1 MGCGINGSGKLI
13 GPDLGGSV
21 IVIWFISNPLIS
33 LILLVRMTCS
43 IPNRPSSFKS
53 TYFSTKYPAITPQSA
68 FASEGAC
75 TNSTTTY
82 QDTMYPL
89 TVRYSH
95 IHFQT
100 YQHMMYPLTVRYSHI
115 HFQTLIHSVNT
126 KRDSVKKPIMHRL
139 RHRKEKLIM
148 HRLRHRKEKLSMHRL
163 WQCSIACGNA
173 NIQPVLDKNDNA
185 KFSRFRGS
193 VDISS
198 IISSLYF
205 IGRFRQVFVLSEPL
219 ELIA

>member
-43 IPNRPSSFKS
+43 IPNRPFSFKS
-53 TYFSTKYPAITPQSA
+53 TYFSKKYPAITPQSA

-75 TNSTTTY
+75 ANSTTTY
-82 QDTMYPL
+82 QGTMYPL

-95 IHFQT
+95 IHFQ
-100 YQHMMYPLTVRYSHI
+100 M
-115 HFQTLIHSVNT
+115 LIHSVNT
-126 KRDSVKKPIMHRL
+126 KCDSVKKPIMHRL
-139 RHRKEKLIM
+139 WHRKEKPI
-148 HRLRHRKEKLSMHRL
+148 MHRL

-173 NIQPVLDKNDNA
+173 NIRPILDKNDNA
-185 KFSRFRGS
+185 QFSRFRGS